1 VRRGWSFWAVGLLVI
16 LACFDGCFVMF
27 VLVTISYQCI
37 LDMLYASLAV
47 DQNVRVLVVRVEDY
61 QQQRPSC

>member
-1 VRRGWSFWAVGLLVI
+1 MRRGWSFWAVGLLVI

-47 DQNVRVLVVRVEDY
+47 DQNVRVLVV
-61 QQQRPSC
+61 